1 MNNSSEVNWE
11 ESVWKEINDA
21 VVMEMGKVRTAQ
33 KVFPT
38 MVFDTNPTE
47 IPNDVINFTDL
58 SIKEGQ
64 TKQFVEIYHEF
75 PLTATQVTHSFLIK
89 SLLTY
94 CKM

>member
-1 MNNSSEVNWE
+1 MEISNGINWPE
-11 ESVWKEINDA
+11 AVLTEINEA
-21 VVMEMGKVRTAQ
+21 VVVEMGKVRTAQ

-38 MVFDTNPTE
+38 TAFDTNPTE

-75 PLTATQVTHSFLIK
+75 PLTATQVTGK
-89 SLLTY
+89 Q
-94 CKM
+94 